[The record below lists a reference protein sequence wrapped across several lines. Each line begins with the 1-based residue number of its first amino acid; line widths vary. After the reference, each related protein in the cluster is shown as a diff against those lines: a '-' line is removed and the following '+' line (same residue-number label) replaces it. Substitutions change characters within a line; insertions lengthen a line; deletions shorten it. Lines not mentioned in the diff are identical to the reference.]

1 MSHKTWTSQG
11 APASLPRVP
20 LPQGTGLASGVSF
33 QAPGS
38 RELPEDPQTLGWGS
52 LTKAGMHHSPGLSD
66 AMGSHQ
72 TLPAVHHQIQS
83 WSCHRPGETPRGNS
97 PSRQDKADARLSSR
111 NPHPHPKSH
120 SAFLLAQYHCFR
132 IPGRGGGGGVDFSS
146 IKPGS
151 CFCSESFLQG
161 TRMPTR
167 CMLSLN
173 PTQSA
178 LHSPSLGRE
187 AALQCLSHLGTQGLA
202 ELAAQTLWA
211 GRDREA
217 PQNPPG

>member
-1 MSHKTWTSQG
+1 MDPSQG
-11 APASLPRVP
+11 TPASLPRVP
-20 LPQGTGLASGVSF
+20 LPQGTGLASDVSF

-72 TLPAVHHQIQS
+72 TLPAVHHQIHS

-120 SAFLLAQYHCFR
+120 SAFLLAQYHCFC
-132 IPGRGGGGGVDFSS
+132 IPGRVGGGWISH
-146 IKPGS
+146 
-151 CFCSESFLQG
+151 LQ
-161 TRMPTR
+161 
-167 CMLSLN
+167 SLEAA
-173 PTQSA
+173 SA
-178 LHSPSLGRE
+178 VSPSFK
-187 AALQCLSHLGTQGLA
+187 
-202 ELAAQTLWA
+202 
-211 GRDREA
+211 A
-217 PQNPPG
+217 PACPPGACSPSTQTSLLSTAHHSVGKQPCSV